1 MAGNISSLG
10 IGSGV
15 LTADVIDQ
23 LRAADESAIIKPI
36 DRNIE
41 LNAKKQEA
49 FSLLNSLMTTFKAS
63 TSALSDDT
71 IFENKDVTVSGD
83 AEVTV
88 LPGVNI
94 DSFTLETET
103 LAKKDVTKFGSFTDR
118 DTTSIATGSGFLS
131 IGNVDDIAN
140 GTPVMIEYDS
150 SMTLEDLAQAI
161 TDAGGDKFSASILQT
176 GENAFDL
183 IVSSK
188 ETGAANAL
196 TITDTSTL
204 LKPELLAP
212 ADPETNPNGFE
223 KVQTAGDA
231 KFKYDGITITR
242 ASNTISDLIVGVD
255 ITLKKEGDVSNV
267 NINLQKSTIVD
278 EVQMFVDG
286 YNELLSK
293 LNDLSLADV
302 ETGEEGVFSNESFI
316 KSISRDMS
324 SMLTSMTVDG
334 KSLTGLGY
342 ETTNVAGEPT
352 TQYVFDLSRDG
363 RLSFNS
369 SSLENILE
377 NDPDSVRKMF
387 SGSTDADGVHTPG
400 IFDMMDEKLLNY
412 TGSGKMFSTFE
423 TSLQTESK
431 NLSQSRIDAIK
442 SLDARYATMHS
453 RFAAYDS
460 MISQI
465 NAQFSSLQ
473 MMINEQSK

>member
-41 LNAKKQEA
+41 LNTKKQEA
-49 FSLLNSLMTTFKAS
+49 FSLLSSLMTTFKSS

-71 IFENKDVTVSGD
+71 IFDNKEVNVSGD
-83 AEVTV
+83 AEVSV

-94 DSFTLETET
+94 DSFSLETVS
-103 LAKKDVTKFGSFTDR
+103 LATKDVTKFGSFADR
-118 DTTSIATGSGFLS
+118 DKTSVALGTGTLT
-131 IGNVDDIAN
+131 INDIE
-140 GTPVMIEYDS
+140 IEYNS
-150 SMTLEDLAQAI
+150 SMKLEDLAQAI
-161 TDAGGDKFSASILQT
+161 TDAGGDSFSASILQT

-196 TITDTSTL
+196 TITDTSAL
-204 LKPELLAP
+204 LKPELLEP
-212 ADPETNPNGFE
+212 ADPITNPSGFE
-223 KVQTAGDA
+223 KVQTASDA
-231 KFKYDGITITR
+231 EFKYDGIKITR
-242 ASNTISDLIVGVD
+242 PSNTISDLIVGVD
-255 ITLKKEGDVSNV
+255 ITLKKEGDISNV
-267 NINLQKSTIVD
+267 NVNLKKDTIVD

-302 ETGEEGVFSNESFI
+302 ETGEEGIFSNESFI
-316 KSISRDMS
+316 KSISREMS
-324 SMLTSMTVDG
+324 SMLSSMTVGG
-334 KSLTGLGY
+334 KSLTGLGH
-342 ETTNVAGEPT
+342 ETTNVAGDPVT
-352 TQYVFDLSRDG
+352 HYVFDLSRDG

-369 SSLENILE
+369 SNLESMLDDDPESL
-377 NDPDSVRKMF
+377 RGFF
-387 SGSTDADGVHTPG
+387 SGTTDADGVHTPG
-400 IFDMMDEKLLNY
+400 LFDMMDEKLLGY
-412 TGSGKMFSTFE
+412 TGSGKMFSNFE
-423 TSLQTESK
+423 TSLETAAK
-431 NLSQSRIDAIK
+431 NLSQSRIDSIK
-442 SLDARYATMHS
+442 SLDMRYATMSS

-465 NAQFSSLQ
+465 NAQFASLQ
-473 MMINEQSK
+473 MMINDQSK

>member
-23 LRAADESAIIKPI
+23 LRAADENAIIKPI

-49 FSLLNSLMTTFKAS
+49 YSLLSSLMTTFKSS

-71 IFENKDVTVSGD
+71 IFDNKEVSVSGD
-83 AEVTV
+83 AEVSV
-88 LPGVNI
+88 SPGVNI
-94 DSFTLETET
+94 DSFSLETVS
-103 LAKKDVTKFGSFTDR
+103 LATKDVTKFGSFADR
-118 DTTSIATGSGFLS
+118 DKTSVAFGTGTLT
-131 IGNVDDIAN
+131 INDVEIN
-140 GTPVMIEYDS
+140 YDS
-150 SMTLEDLAQAI
+150 SMKLEDLAQAI

-176 GENAFDL
+176 GENSFDL

-188 ETGAANAL
+188 ETGVANAL

-204 LKPELLAP
+204 LKPELLEP
-212 ADPETNPNGFE
+212 ADPVTNPNGFE
-223 KVQTAGDA
+223 KVQSANDA
-231 KFKYDGITITR
+231 EFKYNGITITR
-242 ASNTISDLIVGVD
+242 SSNTISDLVVGME
-255 ITLKKEGDVSNV
+255 ITLKKEGDISNV
-267 NINLQKSTIVD
+267 NINLQKSSIVD

-302 ETGEEGVFSNESFI
+302 ETGEQGIFSNESFV

-324 SMLTSMTVDG
+324 SMLSSMTVDG

-342 ETTNVAGEPT
+342 ETTNIAGDPT
-352 TQYVFDLSRDG
+352 TQYLFDLSRDG

-369 SSLENILE
+369 SNLESMLDD
-377 NDPDSVRKMF
+377 DPEALRAMF
-387 SGSTDADGVHTPG
+387 SGSTDEDGVHTPG
-400 IFDMMDEKLLNY
+400 LFDMMDEKLQNY
-412 TGSGKMFSTFE
+412 TGSGKMLSNFE
-423 TSLQTESK
+423 SSLESESK
-431 NLSQSRIDAIK
+431 SLAQSRIEALQ
-442 SLDARYATMHS
+442 SLDMRYATMHS

-460 MISQI
+460 MINQI
-465 NAQFSSLQ
+465 NSQFASLQ

>member
-41 LNAKKQEA
+41 LNTKKQEA

-71 IFENKDVTVSGD
+71 IFDNKEVNVSGD
-83 AEVTV
+83 AEVSV
-88 LPGVNI
+88 LPGVNV

-103 LAKKDVTKFGSFTDR
+103 LAKKDVHQFGSLADR
-118 DTTSIATGSGFLS
+118 DTTSVATSSGFLS
-131 IGNVDDIAN
+131 ISGVEIA
-140 GTPVMIEYDS
+140 YDS
-150 SMTLEDLAQAI
+150 SMKLEDLAQAI
-161 TDAGGDKFSASILQT
+161 TDAGGDKFSASILKT
-176 GENAFDL
+176 GENSFNL
-183 IVSSK
+183 LVTSK
-188 ETGAANAL
+188 ETGLENAL
-196 TITDTSTL
+196 TIEDLGNKGEPPVLGLSSSLMDTL
-204 LKPELLAP
+204 NNIQP
-212 ADPETNPNGFE
+212 AE
-223 KVQTAGDA
+223 DA
-231 KFKYDGITITR
+231 AFKYNGVSITR
-242 ASNTISDLIVGVD
+242 SSNTISDLVVGMD
-255 ITLKKEGDVSNV
+255 ITLKKAGDISNV
-267 NINLQKSTIVD
+267 NVNLKKDTIVD

-302 ETGEEGVFSNESFI
+302 ETGEEGVFSNESFV

-324 SMLTSMTVDG
+324 AMLSSFTVDG

-342 ETTNVAGEPT
+342 ETTNVAGDPVT
-352 TQYVFDLSRDG
+352 NYVFDLSRDG

-400 IFDMMDEKLLNY
+400 IFDMMDEKLLGY
-412 TGSGKMFSTFE
+412 TGSGKMLSNFE

-431 NLSQSRIDAIK
+431 NFAQSRIDAIK
-442 SLDARYATMHS
+442 SLDMRYATMHS

-473 MMINEQSK
+473 MMIEEQSK